1 MRTGFRR
8 VGFAAFVTAGAMLAF
23 NVWSQDVPDN
33 ALNRKVSPTAIP
45 FAVIGDSNS
54 HSFQDRVAFPAGTGE
69 RGGPF
74 HARTFNW
81 TEVLDKLRG
90 KEIDSGPW
98 VVWGSSGLLATGR
111 EALGL
116 SGGRAPKKEDFLYN
130 FANSGAS
137 CANLMDG
144 RFRQAPRLVAVMDK
158 EPERWKRG
166 VVLIRMGLNDWSS
179 SLDLQ
184 SREPDSPKLA
194 ELTSRCVKQIGATLK
209 LIHESHP
216 QTLILVAGIANEAD
230 DAAQNN
236 NWVSEA
242 ERNNIWKALDS
253 FNAGIRKL
261 AESEPNTAF
270 FDDAAWLVQRWGT
283 RGGAPKPAFKT
294 VTIGKSFVVTNSIG
308 DDPHNLLLADDH
320 AGLVGNALWA
330 QSLVARLREA
340 FKLPLTPIS
349 DDEVARFVVPLVQP
363 LVQPAK

>member
-1 MRTGFRR
+1 MGRPALRR
-8 VGFAAFVTAGAMLAF
+8 IGAAACALVVWAFAF
-23 NVWSQDVPDN
+23 NAWGDDLPDN
-33 ALNRKVSPTAIP
+33 VFSRKVSPTAIP
-45 FAVIGDSNS
+45 MAVLGDSNS

-81 TEVLDKLRG
+81 TEIVDKLRG

-137 CANLMDG
+137 CIDLTQG
-144 RFRQAPRLVAVMDK
+144 PRRQAPRLVAVMDR

-166 VVLIRMGLNDWSS
+166 VVVIRMGLNDWSS

-184 SREPDSPKLA
+184 SREPESPKLA
-194 ELTSRCVKQIGATLK
+194 ELTARCAKQIGAAIK
-209 LIHESHP
+209 LIHDAHP
-216 QTLILVAGIANEAD
+216 STRILVSGIANEAD
-230 DAAQNN
+230 DAAQNK

-242 ERNNIWKALDS
+242 ERSNIWKALDG
-253 FNAGIRKL
+253 FNAGIRKV
-261 AESEPNTAF
+261 AEGEPNTAY
-270 FDDAAWLVQRWGT
+270 FDDAAWLMQRWGT
-283 RGGAPKPAFKT
+283 RGGAPQPAFKT
-294 VTIGKSFVVTNSIG
+294 VTIGKSFVVTNSVG
-308 DDPHNLLLADDH
+308 DEPHNALLADDH
-320 AGLVGNALWA
+320 AGLVFNALWA
-330 QSLVARLREA
+330 QSLVERLREA

-349 DDEVARFVVPLVQP
+349 DDEVARFVMP